1 MICREKH
8 MPPKR
13 LQPLLQTD
21 PAGIITKVTPEPLN
35 RTGRELH
42 DPTEVGSTSPVS
54 ALKKLQKTDHLSLI
68 TPIKIYWGSRLKE
81 NLK

>member
-1 MICREKH
+1 MQRKTH
-8 MPPKR
+8 APKEITATH
-13 LQPLLQTD
+13 QTD

-68 TPIKIYWGSRLKE
+68 TPIKISWGSHLKE